1 MVFSTISAQK
11 VRNNFDVFYSGE
23 SKQKPVKYVIFDSK
37 DQNNERREDKER
49 IYFHIKGESFIFD
62 KQKKRDTCSISILKK
77 IKLENPEKLRD
88 DEYKYFRKKVEE
100 FEKETNQ
107 KIPKSLP
114 ISRKHLYFKVY
125 VLEKIANDEIIKYE
139 VDWEYSDF

>member
-1 MVFSTISAQK
+1 MRNNICFIILMVFSTISAQK

-62 KQKKRDTCSISILKK
+62 KQKKRVT
-77 IKLENPEKLRD
+77 
-88 DEYKYFRKKVEE
+88 F
-100 FEKETNQ
+100 
-107 KIPKSLP
+107 
-114 ISRKHLYFKVY
+114 
-125 VLEKIANDEIIKYE
+125 
-139 VDWEYSDF
+139 